1 LITLIDVLTVIVLI
15 LVSALIITLIIY
27 LGKITRSI
35 QELQKDIS
43 DLTERVE
50 PLVSYL
56 TELTAK
62 MSDISDQA
70 KSQLETTE
78 KIIFNVRDRIN
89 EVLEFEEKIRAG
101 VEGPV
106 MGFFNQLKAVLNG
119 VNTFLHYLK
128 K

>member
-1 LITLIDVLTVIVLI
+1 MITLIDVLTVIVLI

-56 TELTAK
+56 TELTEK

-78 KIIFNVRDRIN
+78 KIIFNVRDRVN

-106 MGFFNQLKAVLNG
+106 MGFINQLKAILNG

>member
-106 MGFFNQLKAVLNG
+106 MGFFNQLKAILNG